1 MERRKAITR
10 QDRNVCYGAET
21 FSAFAEYEDNFVR
34 TKTRLFFIVLAGRN
48 IFTFLCCCH
57 VGNTNEIILSN
68 VLSFTG
74 QNLCI
79 FVEFDFP
86 LSFQL
91 FNDYIK

>member
-10 QDRNVCYGAET
+10 QDRNICYGAET
-21 FSAFAEYEDNFVR
+21 FSAFAEYEDNFMR
-34 TKTRLFFIVLAGRN
+34 TKIRRFFIVLAGRN
-48 IFTFLCCCH
+48 IFTFLHCH
-57 VGNTNEIILSN
+57 VGNTNEIISSA
-68 VLSFTG
+68 LSFMG

-91 FNDYIK
+91 FNDYTK